1 MLQGMTVALPP
12 AFRISAA
19 ASSQTGA
26 LRDDT
31 TTLAPDSAR
40 CRAIALPMPLLEPVT
55 TATLPVRSKSGDAMD
70 LFLRILGYLRTIV
83 AAQEGRIRIVAE
95 PRACRHVDERLP
107 GGHADAVDVA
117 AVARLDGREVILFL
131 RRRQQMQRGQRRR
144 PDERRMRRRGLAR

>member
-12 AFRISAA
+12 AFLISAA

-40 CRAIALPMPLLEPVT
+40 CMAIALPMPLLEPVM

-70 LFLRILGYLRTIV
+70 LFLQILGYLRTIV
-83 AAQEGRIRIVAE
+83 AAQEGGIGVVAQ
-95 PRACRHVDERLP
+95 PRARRHVDERLP
-107 GGHADAVDVA
+107 ARHTDAVDVP
-117 AVARLDGREVILFL
+117 AVARLDGGEVILVL
-131 RRRQQMQRGQRRR
+131 QIGR
-144 PDERRMRRRGLAR
+144 A